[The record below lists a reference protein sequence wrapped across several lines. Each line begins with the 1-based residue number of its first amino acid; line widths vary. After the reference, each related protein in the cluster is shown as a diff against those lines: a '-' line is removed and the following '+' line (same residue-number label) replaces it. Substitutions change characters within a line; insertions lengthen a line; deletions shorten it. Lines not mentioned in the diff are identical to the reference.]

1 MEGEDQNQPSGSQKK
16 DESPSDPPKI
26 DFLERAAAALFKK
39 LDGEA
44 KDRFR
49 ELHEAQALSFNPA
62 VLPAGISATSNNT
75 SLGGIL
81 RSLLSTH
88 KGPLSNLTEAELTK
102 ALSDL
107 KTSSSE
113 PSDLIKVNAPSEFGS
128 AEFTIEDQTAW
139 RNWAKDSKH
148 GMDLVAIFK
157 FCTRY
162 HHERQCKFSE
172 KTLRDHLYI
181 LCPREVMSPLNS
193 KVDRGFSLQR
203 IFDDLLLITDS
214 VMSAEEIKLEV
225 ERTLANPSDP
235 IAALRSVLALLEKN
249 PASNTTSLDSQ
260 CLDEAKRMVRRLG
273 GNSLYGSVEAL
284 FLHRTAKDFLNYFDI
299 LKSVY
304 PQELS
309 RLAKGSKAK
318 IHHVSTSEDPV
329 EDLKPTIDTL
339 TSALMTPFNSQFKL
353 MRDEIQELKDR
364 SSAAATARPVN
375 SADPPPP
382 PQAACN
388 IDNDLARR
396 LSLIEGQQQQL
407 MLHNIQAQLPTPPQG
422 ARNKIKSDRSQRSR
436 RNKPQDGSRP
446 PYKLKLCGLHVSPN
460 HSNQE
465 CRRQKAWPCPLH
477 GSEHHAGQCHRAGD
491 YIHIPNMTVYSTDS
505 ETAQLLCNAAGGTIT
520 PSDRPSRP
528 PPPPDF
534 HQAPR
539 HSYPQYP
546 QAPYTY
552 AQYGPKVPTAP
563 PAPLHYRPPLYEPR
577 QAHPMD
583 LASNAP
589 MQLNH
594 IPNLPSTNLPSIGQ
608 DAVSASSNLPKPP
621 STSVLGEK
629 FSELSN
635 LLRGYHT

>member
-1 MEGEDQNQPSGSQKK
+1 MEGEDQNQPSGSHKK
-16 DESPSDPPKI
+16 DDPPADTSKM

-107 KTSSSE
+107 RTSSE
-113 PSDLIKVNAPSEFGS
+113 PNDLIKVNAPTEFGS
-128 AEFTIEDQTAW
+128 AEFTSEDQSAW

-148 GMDLVAIFK
+148 GMDLVAIFR

-162 HHERQCKFSE
+162 HNERQCKFSE

-225 ERTLANPSDP
+225 ERTLANHSEP

-249 PASNTTSLDSQ
+249 PACNTTSLDSQ

-284 FLHRTAKDFLNYFDI
+284 FLHRPAKDFLNYFDI

-309 RLAKGSKAK
+309 RLAKGSKSK
-318 IHHVSTSEDPV
+318 FHHMSASDEPEEDFK
-329 EDLKPTIDTL
+329 LAIDTL
-339 TSALMTPFNSQFKL
+339 TSALMSPLSSRINL
-353 MRDEIQELKDR
+353 MMDKIEELKDL
-364 SSAAATARPVN
+364 S
-375 SADPPPP
+375 
-382 PQAACN
+382 QAAPPAAPVSAPDPSPSPQITYN
-388 IDNDLARR
+388 IDADLARR
-396 LSLIEGQQQQL
+396 LS
-407 MLHNIQAQLPTPPQG
+407 
-422 ARNKIKSDRSQRSR
+422 R
-436 RNKPQDGSRP
+436 RATK
-446 PYKLKLCGLHVSPN
+446 
-460 HSNQE
+460 
-465 CRRQKAWPCPLH
+465 
-477 GSEHHAGQCHRAGD
+477 
-491 YIHIPNMTVYSTDS
+491 
-505 ETAQLLCNAAGGTIT
+505 
-520 PSDRPSRP
+520 
-528 PPPPDF
+528 
-534 HQAPR
+534 
-539 HSYPQYP
+539 
-546 QAPYTY
+546 
-552 AQYGPKVPTAP
+552 
-563 PAPLHYRPPLYEPR
+563 
-577 QAHPMD
+577 
-583 LASNAP
+583 
-589 MQLNH
+589 
-594 IPNLPSTNLPSIGQ
+594 
-608 DAVSASSNLPKPP
+608 
-621 STSVLGEK
+621 
-629 FSELSN
+629 
-635 LLRGYHT
+635 